1 MKTLRQAIFGSV
13 LAAILLLIVL
23 SAIGAFLGAE
33 DAKALFNSWPM
44 VVFWVLAVGL
54 LVAGFAA
61 FRRLVAAPAGLA
73 MHLGA
78 LLILGGAMWGSDKAH
93 ELREA
98 RFGIHKALSAFVP
111 IDAAWLGDHK
121 VPSGYMPIM
130 EGEAENRIL
139 AADLQTPLA
148 TLPFALYLKDFSL
161 EHYPP
166 DRSAWALAVAA
177 PALDAEGN
185 PVPRQRQFAWDV
197 DRQVQVPF
205 TDVRLKVLRYLPHAR
220 PTLPP
225 DAKALLV
232 VTDPGGRKLAD
243 LPPQVDAQATLQDPA
258 VTLRVVK
265 VFENLKVMGS
275 GPQRQVIDVGGPGRN
290 PALQVRVSD
299 KDEPIWEGYVL
310 PQFATPVRTEPG
322 EPRLLLHYALPQPT
336 SAEEDPASDVPAMQ
350 VELAY
355 GDRTS
360 TEWLLPE
367 PGADLARLSL
377 APLVR
382 GRTPDHGDMDDA
394 MAPELFLLRPVGD
407 VSAYKSHV
415 EVREG
420 GRTVAAATIEVNDPL
435 HWGGYHF
442 YQHSYDSRNES
453 YTILSVASDSG
464 LAAVYLGMALLALG
478 AFGRFWAGP
487 GRAFFSPR

>member
-1 MKTLRQAIFGSV
+1 MKTLRQAILGSV

-23 SAIGAFLGAE
+23 SVIGAFLGAE
-33 DAKALFNSWPM
+33 DATDLFNSWPM
-44 VVFWVLAVGL
+44 VVFWLLAVGL

-61 FRRLVAAPAGLA
+61 FRRLAAAPAGLA
-73 MHLGA
+73 MHLGV
-78 LLILGGAMWGSDKAH
+78 LLILGGAMWGSIKAH
-93 ELREA
+93 EFREHW
-98 RFGIHKALSAFVP
+98 FGIK
-111 IDAAWLGDHK
+111 K
-121 VPSGYMPIM
+121 VPAGYMPIL

-161 EHYPP
+161 EHHLP
-166 DRSAWALAVAA
+166 DRETWGLMVAA

-185 PVPRQRQFAWDV
+185 PVHRQRQFAWDV
-197 DRQVQVPF
+197 GRQVQVPF

-232 VTDPGGRKLAD
+232 VTDPGGRQLAD

-299 KDEPIWEGYVL
+299 KDEPIWEGYAL

-322 EPRLLLHYALPQPT
+322 EPRLLLHYVLPQPT
-336 SAEEDPASDVPAMQ
+336 GAEEDPASDSPAMQ
-350 VELAY
+350 VELVCE
-355 GDRTS
+355 GRRQV
-360 TEWLLPE
+360 EWLMPAQGE
-367 PGADLARLSL
+367 DLVRLSL
-377 APLVR
+377 APLAG
-382 GRTPDHGDMDDA
+382 GRTPGHGHMDDSL
-394 MAPELFLLRPVGD
+394 APELYLLKPIGP
-407 VSAYKSHV
+407 VSAYKSDV
-415 EVREG
+415 EVHQD
-420 GRTVAAATIEVNDPL
+420 GRKTASQVIEVNEPL

-442 YQHSYDSRNES
+442 YQHSYDSRSES
-453 YTILSVASDSG
+453 YTILSVVSDSG

-487 GRAFFSPR
+487 CRAFFSPR

>member
-1 MKTLRQAIFGSV
+1 MKTLRQAILGSV

-33 DAKALFNSWPM
+33 DAKALFNAWPM
-44 VVFWVLAVGL
+44 VIFWLLTVGL

-61 FRRLVAAPAGLA
+61 FRRLAAAPGGLA

-93 ELREA
+93 ELRGA
-98 RFGIHKALSAFVP
+98 WFGV
-111 IDAAWLGDHK
+111 HK

-130 EGEAENRIL
+130 KGEAQDHL
-139 AADLQTPLA
+139 FSDDLQTPLGQ
-148 TLPFALYLKDFSL
+148 LPFSLYLRDFWL

-166 DRSAWALAVAA
+166 DCETWGLMVAA
-177 PALDAEGN
+177 PALDAKGN
-185 PVPRQRQFAWDV
+185 PVPRERQFAWDV
-197 DRQVQVPF
+197 GRQVQVPF
-205 TDVRLKVLRYLPHAR
+205 TNVYLKVLRYLPHAR

-232 VTDPGGRKLAD
+232 VTDPGGRQLAD
-243 LPPQVDAQATLQDPA
+243 LPPQVDAQATLRDPA
-258 VTLRVVK
+258 FTLRVVK

-275 GPQRQVIDVGGPGRN
+275 GPQRQVIDRPGPGRN

-336 SAEEDPASDVPAMQ
+336 GAEEDPASDVPAMQ
-350 VELAY
+350 VELVCE
-355 GDRTS
+355 GRRQV
-360 TEWLLPE
+360 EWLMPAQGE
-367 PGADLARLSL
+367 DLVRLSL
-377 APLVR
+377 APLAG
-382 GRTPDHGDMDDA
+382 GRTPGHGHRDDSP
-394 MAPELFLLRPVGD
+394 APELYLLKPVGP
-407 VSAYKSHV
+407 VSAYKSDV
-415 EVREG
+415 EVHQD
-420 GRTVAAATIEVNDPL
+420 GRKAASQVIEVNEPL

-442 YQHSYDSRNES
+442 YQHSYDSRGES

-464 LAAVYLGMALLALG
+464 LPAAYAGMALLVLG
-478 AFGRFWAGP
+478 AFWRFWGEP
-487 GRAFFSPR
+487 IWGYTRKKMLNVK

>member
-1 MKTLRQAIFGSV
+1 MKTLRQAILGSV

-23 SAIGAFLGAE
+23 SVIGAFLGAE

-44 VVFWVLAVGL
+44 VAFWFLALGL
-54 LVAGFAA
+54 LAAGFAA
-61 FRRLVAAPAGLA
+61 FRRLVAAPAGLV
-73 MHLGA
+73 MHLGV

-93 ELREA
+93 EFRE
-98 RFGIHKALSAFVP
+98 H
-111 IDAAWLGDHK
+111 WLGIK
-121 VPSGYMPIM
+121 KIPAGYMPIL

-139 AADLQTPLA
+139 ADDLQTPLA
-148 TLPFALYLKDFSL
+148 TLPFALYLKDFSV
-161 EHYPP
+161 EHHPP
-166 DRSAWALAVAA
+166 DRQAWALAVAA

-185 PVPRQRQFAWDV
+185 PIQRQRQFAWDV
-197 DRQVQVPF
+197 GRQVQVPF
-205 TDVRLKVLRYLPHAR
+205 IDVHLKVLRYLPHAR

-243 LPPQVDAQATLQDPA
+243 LPPQVDAQATLQDPT
-258 VTLRVVK
+258 VTLRVVR

-275 GPQRQVIDVGGPGRN
+275 GPQRQVIDAGGPGRN

-299 KDEPIWEGYVL
+299 KDGPIWEGYVL

-322 EPRLLLHYALPQPT
+322 EPRLLLHYPLPQPAG
-336 SAEEDPASDVPAMQ
+336 AEEDPASDVPAME

-377 APLVR
+377 APLLR

-394 MAPELFLLRPVGD
+394 VAPELFLLRPVGD
-407 VSAYKSHV
+407 VSAYKSDI
-415 EVREG
+415 EVHQDDRK
-420 GRTVAAATIEVNDPL
+420 VASQVIEVNEPL

-487 GRAFFSPR
+487 CRAFFSPR

>member
-1 MKTLRQAIFGSV
+1 MKTLRQAILGSV

-23 SAIGAFLGAE
+23 SVIGAFLGAE
-33 DAKALFNSWPM
+33 DATDLFNSWPM
-44 VVFWVLAVGL
+44 VVFWLLAVGL

-61 FRRLVAAPAGLA
+61 FRRLAAAPAGLA
-73 MHLGA
+73 MHLGV
-78 LLILGGAMWGSDKAH
+78 LLILGGAMWGSIKAH
-93 ELREA
+93 EFREHW
-98 RFGIHKALSAFVP
+98 FGIK
-111 IDAAWLGDHK
+111 K
-121 VPSGYMPIM
+121 VPAGYMPIL

-161 EHYPP
+161 EHHLP
-166 DRSAWALAVAA
+166 DRETWGLMVAA

-185 PVPRQRQFAWDV
+185 PVHRQRQFAWDV
-197 DRQVQVPF
+197 GLQVQVPF

-232 VTDPGGRKLAD
+232 VTDPGGRQLAD

-322 EPRLLLHYALPQPT
+322 EPRLLLHYVLPQPT
-336 SAEEDPASDVPAMQ
+336 GAEEDPASDVPAME
-350 VELAY
+350 VKLAC

-377 APLVR
+377 DPLVR

-394 MAPELFLLRPVGD
+394 VAPELFLLRPVGD

-420 GRTVAAATIEVNDPL
+420 GRTVAAATIEVNEPL
-435 HWGGYHF
+435 PWGGYHF

-453 YTILSVASDSG
+453 YTILKVVSDSG
-464 LAAVYLGMALLALG
+464 LLVVYAGLFLLAIG
-478 AFGRFWAGP
+478 AFWRFWAEPVAARARGL
-487 GRAFFSPR
+487 GRKN

>member
-1 MKTLRQAIFGSV
+1 MKTLRQAMLWSV

-23 SAIGAFLGAE
+23 SAIGARLGAE
-33 DAKALFNSWPM
+33 DAKDLFNSWPM
-44 VVFWVLAVGL
+44 VVFWLLALGL

-61 FRRLVAAPAGLA
+61 FRRLVAAPAGLV
-73 MHLGA
+73 MHLGV
-78 LLILGGAMWGSDKAH
+78 LLILGGAMWGSIKAH
-93 ELREA
+93 EFREHW
-98 RFGIHKALSAFVP
+98 FGIKKIPA
-111 IDAAWLGDHK
+111 
-121 VPSGYMPIM
+121 GYMPIL

-166 DRSAWALAVAA
+166 DRPAWALAVAA

-197 DRQVQVPF
+197 GRQVQVPF
-205 TDVRLKVLRYLPHAR
+205 TDVHLKVLRYLPHAR

-299 KDEPIWEGYVL
+299 KDEPIWEGYAL

-336 SAEEDPASDVPAMQ
+336 SAEEDPASDVPAME

-360 TEWLLPE
+360 TEWLLPD
-367 PGADLARLSL
+367 PGAELARLSL

-382 GRTPDHGDMDDA
+382 GRTPGHGDMDDA

-407 VSAYKSHV
+407 VSAYKSDI
-415 EVREG
+415 EVHQDDRK
-420 GRTVAAATIEVNDPL
+420 VASQVIEVNEPL

-453 YTILSVASDSG
+453 YTILSVVSDSG

-478 AFGRFWAGP
+478 
-487 GRAFFSPR
+487 